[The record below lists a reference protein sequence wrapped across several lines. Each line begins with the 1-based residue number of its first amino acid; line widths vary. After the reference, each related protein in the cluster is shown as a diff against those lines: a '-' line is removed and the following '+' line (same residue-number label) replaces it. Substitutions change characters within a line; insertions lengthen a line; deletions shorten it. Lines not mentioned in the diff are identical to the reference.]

1 MHPFLIIK
9 EPDLLKVIL
18 FLAAVCLGMPRLSKS
33 KVFINRTFQKVF
45 YHLCI
50 FVFVISLGLLFS
62 ILLLVLFVPDA
73 YNFLEIA
80 FTFSV
85 ILFFFLA
92 AIACATVIIVFL
104 QEIKGSRQYYR
115 SQEKISLHGNW
126 SFLNN
131 IAKEDIPALLFAIK
145 KSLSNNAILTSAE
158 AKALSDF
165 TETMIAR
172 NRKQIQFNLLHC
184 ASGDE
189 DASLSMQF
197 KGIRKKSLWNLC
209 GLILLQIVW
218 MVFLVLFQDFLSLL
232 LTSTFLY
239 LVLLLFM
246 LKACFRSQKKLRKLQ
261 NEYVQKHI
269 LNYFSNMSKP
279 LEKNEGPN

>member
-45 YHLCI
+45 HHLCI

-62 ILLLVLFVPDA
+62 IL
-73 YNFLEIA
+73 
-80 FTFSV
+80 
-85 ILFFFLA
+85 FFFLA
-92 AIACATVIIVFL
+92 AIACATVIIAFL

-145 KSLSNNAILTSAE
+145 KILSNNAMLTSAE

-197 KGIRKKSLWNLC
+197 KGIRKKFLWNLC
-209 GLILLQIVW
+209 GLILSQIVW
-218 MVFLVLFQDFLSLL
+218 MIFLVLFQDFLFLL

-239 LVLLLFM
+239 LILLLFM

-269 LNYFSNMSKP
+269 LNYFSNMSEP
-279 LEKNEGPN
+279 LEKNEKPN

>member
-1 MHPFLIIK
+1 MI
-9 EPDLLKVIL
+9 EESDLLKVTL
-18 FLAAVCLGMPRLSKS
+18 FLGAVCLGMPRLSKS
-33 KVFINRTFQKVF
+33 KVFINRIFQKVF
-45 YHLCI
+45 HHLFI
-50 FVFVISLGLLFS
+50 FIFVISLGLLFS
-62 ILLLVLFVPDA
+62 ILLLVLFAPDA
-73 YNFLEIA
+73 YNFLETA
-80 FTFSV
+80 FSFSV
-85 ILFFFLA
+85 ILFFFLG
-92 AIACATVIIVFL
+92 AIACATVIITFL
-104 QEIKGSRQYYR
+104 EKIKDSRQYYR
-115 SQEKISLHGNW
+115 SQEKISLHGDW

-131 IAKEDIPALLFAIK
+131 IAKEDISDLLFAIK
-145 KSLSNNAILTSAE
+145 KSLTNNAMLTSAE

-184 ASGDE
+184 ASCDE

-197 KGIRKKSLWNLC
+197 KRIRKKFVWNLC

-218 MVFLVLFQDFLSLL
+218 MIFLVLFQDFLSVL

-246 LKACFRSQKKLRKLQ
+246 FKACFRSQKKLRELQ

-269 LNYFSNMSKP
+269 LNYFSNMSEP
-279 LEKNEGPN
+279 FEKNEKSN

>member
-1 MHPFLIIK
+1 MIK
-9 EPDLLKVIL
+9 ESDLLKVTL
-18 FLAAVCLGMPRLSKS
+18 FLGVICLGMPRLSKS

-45 YHLCI
+45 HHLCI

-62 ILLLVLFVPDA
+62 ILLLVLFAPDA
-73 YNFLEIA
+73 YNFLGTA
-80 FTFSV
+80 FNFSV

-92 AIACATVIIVFL
+92 AIACATVIITFL
-104 QEIKGSRQYYR
+104 EEILGSRQYYK
-115 SQEKISLHGNW
+115 SQEKISLHGDW
-126 SFLNN
+126 SFLKN

-158 AKALSDF
+158 TKALSDF

-197 KGIRKKSLWNLC
+197 KGIRKKFVWNLC
-209 GLILLQIVW
+209 GLVLLQIVW
-218 MVFLVLFQDFLSLL
+218 MTFLVLFQDFLSVL

-246 LKACFRSQKKLRKLQ
+246 LKACFRSQKKLHKLQ

-269 LNYFSNMSKP
+269 LNYFSNMSEP
-279 LEKNEGPN
+279 LEKNEKPN

>member
-1 MHPFLIIK
+1 MIK
-9 EPDLLKVIL
+9 ESDLLKVTL
-18 FLAAVCLGMPRLSKS
+18 FLGVICLGMPRLSKS

-45 YHLCI
+45 HHLCI

-62 ILLLVLFVPDA
+62 ILLLVLFAPDA
-73 YNFLEIA
+73 YSFLETA
-80 FTFSV
+80 FNFSV
-85 ILFFFLA
+85 ILFFFLGA
-92 AIACATVIIVFL
+92 LACATVIITFL
-104 QEIKGSRQYYR
+104 EEILGSRQYYR
-115 SQEKISLHGNW
+115 SQEKISLDGDW
-126 SFLNN
+126 SFLKN

-197 KGIRKKSLWNLC
+197 KRIRKKFVWNLC
-209 GLILLQIVW
+209 GLVLLQIVW
-218 MVFLVLFQDFLSLL
+218 MTSLVLFQDFLSVL

-239 LVLLLFM
+239 LVLLFFM
-246 LKACFRSQKKLRKLQ
+246 LKACFRSQKKLRELQ

-269 LNYFSNMSKP
+269 LNYFSNMSEP
-279 LEKNEGPN
+279 LEKNEKPN

>member
-1 MHPFLIIK
+1 MPSFLTLK

-18 FLAAVCLGMPRLSKS
+18 FLGAVCLGMPRLSKS
-33 KVFINRTFQKVF
+33 KVFINRTYQKVF
-45 YHLCI
+45 HHLCI
-50 FVFVISLGLLFS
+50 FVFVISLGLLFN
-62 ILLLVLFVPDA
+62 ILLLVLFAPDA

-92 AIACATVIIVFL
+92 AIACATVIITFL
-104 QEIKGSRQYYR
+104 EEIKGSRQYYR

-145 KSLSNNAILTSAE
+145 EILSNNAMLTSAE

-165 TETMIAR
+165 TETMIAQ

-197 KGIRKKSLWNLC
+197 KCIRKIFVWNLC
-209 GLILLQIVW
+209 GLVLLQIVL
-218 MVFLVLFQDFLSLL
+218 MTSLVLFQDFLSVL
-232 LTSTFLY
+232 LTSTSVSYTHLTLPTNS
-239 LVLLLFM
+239 LV
-246 LKACFRSQKKLRKLQ
+246 
-261 NEYVQKHI
+261 
-269 LNYFSNMSKP
+269 
-279 LEKNEGPN
+279 